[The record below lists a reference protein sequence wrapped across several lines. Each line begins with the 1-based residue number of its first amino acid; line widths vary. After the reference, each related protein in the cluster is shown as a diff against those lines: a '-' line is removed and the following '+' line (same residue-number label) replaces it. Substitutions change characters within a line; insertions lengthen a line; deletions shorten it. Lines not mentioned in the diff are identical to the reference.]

1 MGDFIQMKQK
11 VLFMSLF
18 LVFSLLLS
26 GLVATTSLSVTNQI
40 KSAFEKN
47 GNEESGGPARPPSG
61 EMTVLEDKVGVDEGI
76 PVLLLFKDKMTPF
89 ITANPGDLTK
99 MATIFLPLI
108 FLLLLITFFFIKHS
122 RKKRQKSNQNRYVMA
137 EAKKQLVT
145 LKNKGENDV
154 PSSTKGKKL
163 ATNIQL
169 NETRRLLQKWEA
181 RLSVGETKKE
191 AETINEWFGRIN
203 GPMEI
208 IPIYEKVR
216 YGEKSCTEDELIF
229 IKIALKL

>member
-1 MGDFIQMKQK
+1 MGEFIQMKQK

-18 LVFSLLLS
+18 LVFSLFLS

-40 KSAFEKN
+40 KSTFEKS
-47 GNEESGGPARPPSG
+47 GNEESGGSARPPSG

-76 PVLLLFKDKMTPF
+76 PVLLLFKDKITPF
-89 ITANPGDLTK
+89 ITASPGNVNKIVT
-99 MATIFLPLI
+99 FYLPLI
-108 FLLLLITFFFIKHS
+108 ILLLLITYFFIKHS
-122 RKKRQKSNQNRYVMA
+122 RKKRKKSNQNRYEIV
-137 EAKKQLVT
+137 EAKKQPVT

-154 PSSTKGKKL
+154 PSSTKGKKI
-163 ATNIQL
+163 ATNIQI

-191 AETINEWFGRIN
+191 AETINEWFARIN

-216 YGEKSCTEDELIF
+216 YGEKTCTEDELTF